1 MERPKWLKQM
11 LFLVPAALVS
21 TSACQPQSNHPPESQ
36 VAAQSQS
43 REIMETQT
51 LYQEITRLA
60 LTYPQDSL
68 VAKTYLG
75 RVSKINPIF
84 KPLRIGLSPDWVYDS
99 STRTGE
105 PQHTPSKRF
114 SYLLYADRSLVQYET
129 LQSLTA
135 ETYFSPRWME
145 IQSDEVKKLMME
157 KEAITLGL
165 WEGFA
170 KIILNTYRMQGE
182 ISLLDKNTTETEI
195 ANTLARQITIDNPEL
210 LKVYAGA
217 SYLALMPKVAYLLGL
232 NDPQITK
239 DLESS
244 HFFEFYYK
252 AKTANIPFENMELW
266 SNEFWELAFDPN
278 SPWVEIILRK
288 TNAPVL

>member
-1 MERPKWLKQM
+1 MERPKWLKNM
-11 LFLVPAALVS
+11 FFLVPAALVS
-21 TSACQPQSNHPPESQ
+21 TSACQSQSNHPTESQ
-36 VAAQSQS
+36 VEVQSQ
-43 REIMETQT
+43 EIMETQT

-75 RVSKINPIF
+75 RSSEINPIF

-105 PQHTPSKRF
+105 PNYTPEKRF
-114 SYLLYADRSLVQYET
+114 GYLLHADKSLVQYET
-129 LQSLTA
+129 LQGLTA
-135 ETYFSPRWME
+135 EIYFSPSWMK

-217 SYLALMPKVAYLLGL
+217 SYLALLPQVKNLLAL
-232 NDPQITK
+232 NDPRIIE
-239 DLESS
+239 DLKPS
-244 HFFEFYYK
+244 HFLELYHQ
-252 AKTANIPFENMELW
+252 AQTANTQFENMQPW
-266 SNEFWELAFDPN
+266 SNQFWELAFNPN
-278 SPWVEIILRK
+278 SPWVKILLRK
-288 TNAPVL
+288 TNAPAL

>member
-1 MERPKWLKQM
+1 MERPEWLKNM

-36 VAAQSQS
+36 VAVQPQ
-43 REIMETQT
+43 EIIETQT

-75 RVSKINPIF
+75 RSSEINPIF

-105 PQHTPSKRF
+105 PRYTPKKRF
-114 SYLLYADRSLVQYET
+114 SYLLYAGESLVQYET
-129 LQSLTA
+129 LQGLTA
-135 ETYFSPRWME
+135 EIYFSPRWME
-145 IQSDEVKKLMME
+145 IQSDEVKTLMIE
-157 KEAITLGL
+157 KEAVTLGL

-170 KIILNTYRMQGE
+170 KIILNTYRMQGR

-217 SYLALMPKVAYLLGL
+217 SYLALLPQVEKLLAL
-232 NDPQITK
+232 NDPRITE
-239 DLESS
+239 DLKPS
-244 HFFEFYYK
+244 HFLEFYHQ
-252 AKTANIPFENMELW
+252 AKTANILFKNMEPW
-266 SNEFWELAFDPN
+266 SNEFWELAFNPN
-278 SPWVEIILRK
+278 SPWVQILLRK